1 MATNIGPKIGIEGEA
16 SYRKQ
21 MNQIIAQAKELDS
34 EMKLVTSSFNKETS
48 AEEKNT
54 KKKEVLN
61 KQIKNQQERIKALST
76 ELEKTAK
83 QYGENDTRT
92 IKLRTSLNNAN
103 TALNKMQSEL
113 NETEKELAQTGR
125 ETQTTTLKMNSFD
138 NAMLKVGDKLPAI
151 GTAAKSLATTMAK
164 TLAVAATAAATAIL
178 AGVTAMT
185 KWGVE
190 AGRYADEILTL
201 STVTHLST
209 DTLQELAYMADLT
222 DTSLDTI
229 TGALSRNVRSM
240 RDARKGTEETVKAY
254 ETLGVEVVDA
264 NGELR
269 DGETVFWELI
279 DALGKVDN
287 ETERDALA
295 MTLLGRSAQDLNP
308 LIRAGSK
315 GMKNFAKEAHD
326 AGAIMDKDVLDQLG
340 EMDDSLQRLKQTAGA
355 SKRALGATLAPAIKG
370 FADDTAGA
378 FGKFNKAV
386 NDADGDA
393 DKLRTAF
400 SGLVKDLTRTVTDN
414 LPEFAGMVG
423 DMINA
428 LIQGIGENPDKI
440 KEAAHV
446 LLTSLVNGISDNAYG
461 ISYGAA
467 DIIGAL
473 IGDLTTTDNLQKLL
487 DGGGDIVMGLMNGLS
502 DHASDILMAIPNLL
516 QAFANDLKDQQKRQE
531 FVDSATNF
539 MHSFANAMI
548 DSMDTMVDIVPDLAV
563 AVTETLTDPE
573 VIMAFANASGSCTMA
588 FWDGFIRN
596 LPKALTMVNGYNLLG
611 GNVDKGVAD
620 GLKDDTQTKDAAGKI
635 ADDIIGEITG
645 KGPNAKSKTSYKDAG
660 KGVADEV
667 GEGLGEDEMITI
679 SVADIE
685 KIIKEPFT
693 NGRLFSTLRT
703 SGGHLMQGL
712 IEGINSKSR
721 DLKKAVQD
729 MADIINANLHFSRP
743 DEGPLRDYEKW
754 MPDMVSGL
762 AEGIRANTWR
772 LRDAAAGLGAGI
784 AGGVNPTGRSYV
796 NNVGGISVNVYGA
809 EGQSVDALADRVMD
823 RINITLQNQGRVWA

>member
-185 KWGVE
+185 KWGIE

-254 ETLGVEVVDA
+254 AALGVEVVDA

-393 DKLRTAF
+393 GKLKDAF
-400 SGLVKDLTRTVTDN
+400 SGLVKDLVSTVTNN
-414 LPEFAGMVG
+414 LPEFAGMAG
-423 DMINA
+423 DMLTA
-428 LIQGIGENPDKI
+428 LIQGIGENTDKI

-446 LLTSLVNGISDNAYG
+446 LLTSIVNGISDNAYD
-461 ISYGAA
+461 IAYGAA
-467 DIIGAL
+467 DIIGGLVA
-473 IGDLTTTDNLQKLL
+473 DLTTTDNLQKLL
-487 DGGGDIVMGLMNGLS
+487 DGGLQIVRGLVDGIS
-502 DHASDILMAIPNLL
+502 EHVDEILMAIPNLL
-516 QAFANDLKDQQKRQE
+516 QAFANELKDKEKRKE
-531 FVDSATNF
+531 FVDSAVNF
-539 MHSFANAMI
+539 MHSFCNALI
-548 DSMDTMVDIVPDLAV
+548 NSMDTLFEVIPDLCEAIV
-563 AVTETLTDPE
+563 DTLTDPQ
-573 VIMAFANASGSCTMA
+573 VILAFSDASVQCSMA
-588 FWDGFIRN
+588 FWKAFI
-596 LPKALTMVNGYNLLG
+596 LKP
-611 GNVDKGVAD
+611 VDKE
-620 GLKDDTQTKDAAGKI
+620 GLLTAGKGAAEEVGKGLDEDTKTKEAAGKI

-712 IEGINSKSR
+712 IEGINSKAR

-772 LRDAAAGLGAGI
+772 LRDAAVGLGAGI
-784 AGGVNPTGRSYV
+784 AGGVNPAGRSYV

-809 EGQSVDALADRVMD
+809 EGQSVDALADKVMD